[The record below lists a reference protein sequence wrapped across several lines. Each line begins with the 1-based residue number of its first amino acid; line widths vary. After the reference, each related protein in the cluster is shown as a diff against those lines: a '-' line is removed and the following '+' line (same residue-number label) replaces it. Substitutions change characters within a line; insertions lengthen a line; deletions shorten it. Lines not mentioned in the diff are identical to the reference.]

1 MLPLTKETEPMQPP
15 VGPSS
20 HKTLD
25 RHASRPRTLKS
36 GLILALAA
44 LGVVYGDLGT
54 NTLFAI
60 RECFKPKPD
69 GLAPTPDHVLSVLSL
84 VFWCSPWWWCSSI
97 CR

>member
-1 MLPLTKETEPMQPP
+1 MQPP

-69 GLAPTPDHVLSVLSL
+69 GLRRPQIM
-84 VFWCSPWWWCSSI
+84 C
-97 CR
+97 